1 MLTSSNICKK
11 LYVALLAMYFATIPI
26 ENVLETGHGSI
37 HKFLGIGIL
46 ALAVLLIDFRHFK
59 IGKLKYLLIFVGI
72 CGLSL
77 FWTFGDTGN
86 DYLRTVLFLTFF
98 TAIVL
103 QVNLTHSEFEFLRFA
118 ICTVSAIL
126 SAMMIFGQKYQVV
139 SLVDSGR
146 YTIGINGSEVDNNNL
161 CLALAFSILFT
172 VDYLA
177 KKRGKFKLYYIAL
190 ATLSLA
196 AMLFTGSR
204 GGFLSLIAGLA
215 GYMWIHGG
223 GRIKPSSIF
232 FCAAGV
238 VFAYF
243 LAIQILPETL
253 LSRFTLASVVK
264 SGGTGRTTI
273 WLNALDAF
281 WNGNPLRMI
290 VGYGFGSFPQFLK
303 SFCGMYKAAHND
315 FIQILIELGV
325 SGCIYY
331 IFCLCNALKRMK
343 SKSNALSFAI
353 IALLIIGGIS
363 MELFIK
369 KMFWMGIFFSFINIV
384 EVELRKTTV
393 YERDIR

>member
-11 LYVALLAMYFATIPI
+11 LYVVLLAVYFATIPI

-59 IGKLKYLLIFVGI
+59 VGGLKYILVFVGI

-77 FWTFGDTGN
+77 FWTFKDTGN

-98 TAIVL
+98 TAVVL
-103 QVNLTHSEFEFLRFA
+103 QVNLTRSEFEFLRFS

-126 SAMMIFGQKYQVV
+126 SAMMIFSKKYQVV

-146 YTIGINGSEVDNNNL
+146 YTFGINGTEVDNNNF
-161 CLALAFSILFT
+161 CLALAFSILFA

-177 KKRGKFKLYYIAL
+177 KKREGFKLYYIGL
-190 ATLSLA
+190 AALSLA

-204 GGFLSLIAGLA
+204 GGFLGLIAGLA
-215 GYMWIHGG
+215 GYMWIYGE
-223 GRIKPSSIF
+223 GRIKPSTIF
-232 FCAAGV
+232 FCSVGV
-238 VFAYF
+238 VCAYF

-253 LSRFTLASVVK
+253 LARFTIASVVK

-290 VGYGFGSFPQFLK
+290 VGYGFGSFPRFLK
-303 SFCGMYKAAHND
+303 LFCGRYKAAHND
-315 FIQILIELGV
+315 FVQILIELGIG
-325 SGCIYY
+325 GCVYY
-331 IFCLCNALKRMK
+331 VFCLCNALKRMK
-343 SKSNALSFAI
+343 NERKPLNFSI
-353 IALLIIGGIS
+353 VALLIIGGIS

-369 KMFWMGIFFSFINIV
+369 KMFWMGIFLSFIKIEEVNSV
-384 EVELRKTTV
+384 E
-393 YERDIR
+393 I

>member
-1 MLTSSNICKK
+1 MLTSSNLCKR
-11 LYVALLAMYFATIPI
+11 LYVALLSVYFATIPI
-26 ENVLETGHGSI
+26 ENVLETGYGSI
-37 HKFLGIGIL
+37 HKFLGLGIL
-46 ALAVLLIDFRHFK
+46 GLSFLLMDFRHFV
-59 IGKLKYLLIFVGI
+59 IDGLKYLLVFVGI

-77 FWTFGDTGN
+77 FWTFMDTGN
-86 DYLRTVLFLTFF
+86 DYLRTVLFLTLF
-98 TAIVL
+98 TTVVL
-103 QVNLTHSEFEFLRFA
+103 QVDLTRSEFEFLRFV

-126 SAMMIFGQKYQVV
+126 SAMMIFGNKYRVV

-146 YTIGINGSEVDNNNL
+146 YTFGINGSEVDNNNL
-161 CLALAFSILFT
+161 CLALAFSILLV
-172 VDYLA
+172 VDYLV
-177 KKRGKFKLYYIAL
+177 KRKGKFKPYYIVL
-190 ATLSLA
+190 AALSLA

-204 GGFLSLIAGLA
+204 GGFLGLIAGLA
-215 GYMWIHGG
+215 GYMWIQGE
-223 GRIKPSSIF
+223 GRIKSSTIF
-232 FCAAGV
+232 FSAVGA

-303 SFCGMYKAAHND
+303 SFCGRYKAAHND
-315 FIQILIELGV
+315 FVQILIELGV
-325 SGCIYY
+325 VGCSYY

-343 SKSNALSFAI
+343 NERNALSFAI

-369 KMFWMGIFFSFINIV
+369 KMFWMGIFLSFINVI
-384 EVELRKTTV
+384 EVESTEKQLL
-393 YERDIR
+393 YEQ

>member
-11 LYVALLAMYFATIPI
+11 LYVVLLAVYFATIPI

-59 IGKLKYLLIFVGI
+59 VGGLKYILVFVGI

-77 FWTFGDTGN
+77 FWTFKDTGN

-98 TAIVL
+98 TAVVL
-103 QVNLTHSEFEFLRFA
+103 QVNLTRSEFEFLRFS

-126 SAMMIFGQKYQVV
+126 SAMMIFSKKYQVV

-146 YTIGINGSEVDNNNL
+146 YTFGINGTEVDNNNF
-161 CLALAFSILFT
+161 CLALAFSILFA

-177 KKRGKFKLYYIAL
+177 KKREGFKLYYIGL
-190 ATLSLA
+190 AALSLA

-204 GGFLSLIAGLA
+204 GGFLGLIAGLA
-215 GYMWIHGG
+215 GYMWIYGEG
-223 GRIKPSSIF
+223 CIKPSTIF
-232 FCAAGV
+232 FCSVGV
-238 VFAYF
+238 VCAYF

-253 LSRFTLASVVK
+253 LARFTIASVVK

-290 VGYGFGSFPQFLK
+290 VGYGFGSFPRFLK
-303 SFCGMYKAAHND
+303 FFCGRYKAAHND
-315 FIQILIELGV
+315 FVQILIELGIG
-325 SGCIYY
+325 GCVYY
-331 IFCLCNALKRMK
+331 VFCLCNALKRMK
-343 SKSNALSFAI
+343 NERKPLNFSI
-353 IALLIIGGIS
+353 VALLIIGGIS

-369 KMFWMGIFFSFINIV
+369 KMFWMGIFLSFIKIEEVNSV
-384 EVELRKTTV
+384 E
-393 YERDIR
+393 I

>member
-11 LYVALLAMYFATIPI
+11 LYVVLLAVYFATIPI

-59 IGKLKYLLIFVGI
+59 VGGLKYILVFVGI

-77 FWTFGDTGN
+77 FWTFKDTGN

-98 TAIVL
+98 TAVVL
-103 QVNLTHSEFEFLRFA
+103 QVNLTRSEFEFLRFS

-126 SAMMIFGQKYQVV
+126 SAMMIFSKKYQVV

-146 YTIGINGSEVDNNNL
+146 YTFGINGTEVDNNNF
-161 CLALAFSILFT
+161 CLALAFSILFA

-177 KKRGKFKLYYIAL
+177 KKREGFKLYYIGL
-190 ATLSLA
+190 AALSLA

-204 GGFLSLIAGLA
+204 GGFLGLIAGLA
-215 GYMWIHGG
+215 GYMWIYGE
-223 GRIKPSSIF
+223 GRIKPSTIF
-232 FCAAGV
+232 FCSVGV
-238 VFAYF
+238 VCAYF

-253 LSRFTLASVVK
+253 LARFTIASVVK

-290 VGYGFGSFPQFLK
+290 VGYGFGSFPRFLK
-303 SFCGMYKAAHND
+303 FFCGRYKAAHND
-315 FIQILIELGV
+315 FVQILIELGIG
-325 SGCIYY
+325 GCVYY
-331 IFCLCNALKRMK
+331 VCCLCNALKRMK
-343 SKSNALSFAI
+343 NERKPLNFSI
-353 IALLIIGGIS
+353 VALLIIGGIS

-369 KMFWMGIFFSFINIV
+369 KMFWMGIFLSFIKIEEVNSV
-384 EVELRKTTV
+384 E
-393 YERDIR
+393 I

>member
-1 MLTSSNICKK
+1 MMLTSSNICKK
-11 LYVALLAMYFATIPI
+11 LYVVLLAVYFATIPI

-59 IGKLKYLLIFVGI
+59 VGGLKYILVFVGI

-77 FWTFGDTGN
+77 FWTFKDTGN

-98 TAIVL
+98 TAVVL
-103 QVNLTHSEFEFLRFA
+103 QVNLTRSEFEFLRFS

-126 SAMMIFGQKYQVV
+126 SAMMIFSKKYQVV

-146 YTIGINGSEVDNNNL
+146 YTFGINGTEVDNNNF
-161 CLALAFSILFT
+161 CLALAFSILFA

-177 KKRGKFKLYYIAL
+177 KKREGFKLYYIGL
-190 ATLSLA
+190 AALSLA

-204 GGFLSLIAGLA
+204 GGFLGLIAGLA
-215 GYMWIHGG
+215 GYMWIYGE
-223 GRIKPSSIF
+223 GRIKPSTIF
-232 FCAAGV
+232 FCSVGV
-238 VFAYF
+238 VCAYF

-253 LSRFTLASVVK
+253 LARFTIASVVK

-290 VGYGFGSFPQFLK
+290 VGYGFGSFPRFLK
-303 SFCGMYKAAHND
+303 FFCGRYKAAHND
-315 FIQILIELGV
+315 FVQILIELGIG
-325 SGCIYY
+325 GCVYY
-331 IFCLCNALKRMK
+331 VFCLCNALKRMK
-343 SKSNALSFAI
+343 NERKPLNFSI
-353 IALLIIGGIS
+353 VALLIIGGIS

-369 KMFWMGIFFSFINIV
+369 KMFWMGIFLSFIKIEEVNSV
-384 EVELRKTTV
+384 E
-393 YERDIR
+393 I

>member
-11 LYVALLAMYFATIPI
+11 LYVVLLAVYFATIPI

-59 IGKLKYLLIFVGI
+59 VGGLKYILVFVGI

-77 FWTFGDTGN
+77 FWTFKDTGN

-98 TAIVL
+98 TAVVL
-103 QVNLTHSEFEFLRFA
+103 QVNLTRSEFEFLRFS

-126 SAMMIFGQKYQVV
+126 SAMMIFSKKYQVV

-146 YTIGINGSEVDNNNL
+146 YTFGINGTEVDNNNF
-161 CLALAFSILFT
+161 CLALAFSILFA

-177 KKRGKFKLYYIAL
+177 KKREGFKLYYIGL
-190 ATLSLA
+190 AALSLA

-204 GGFLSLIAGLA
+204 GGFLGLIAGLA
-215 GYMWIHGG
+215 GYMWIYGE
-223 GRIKPSSIF
+223 GRIKPSTIF
-232 FCAAGV
+232 FCSVGV
-238 VFAYF
+238 VCAYF

-253 LSRFTLASVVK
+253 LARFTIASVVK

-290 VGYGFGSFPQFLK
+290 VGYGFGSFPRFLK
-303 SFCGMYKAAHND
+303 FFCGRYKAAHND
-315 FIQILIELGV
+315 FVQILIELGIG
-325 SGCIYY
+325 GCVYY
-331 IFCLCNALKRMK
+331 VFCLCNALKRMK
-343 SKSNALSFAI
+343 NERKPLNFSI
-353 IALLIIGGIS
+353 VALLIIGGIS

-369 KMFWMGIFFSFINIV
+369 KMFWMGIFLSFIKIEEVNYV
-384 EVELRKTTV
+384 E
-393 YERDIR
+393 I

>member
-1 MLTSSNICKK
+1 MLTSSNLCKR
-11 LYVALLAMYFATIPI
+11 LYVALLSVYFATIPI
-26 ENVLETGHGSI
+26 ENVLETGYGSI
-37 HKFLGIGIL
+37 HKFLGLGIL
-46 ALAVLLIDFRHFK
+46 GLSFLLMDFRHFV
-59 IGKLKYLLIFVGI
+59 IDGLKYLLVFVGI

-77 FWTFGDTGN
+77 FWTFMDTGN
-86 DYLRTVLFLTFF
+86 DYLRTVLFLTLF
-98 TAIVL
+98 TTVVL
-103 QVNLTHSEFEFLRFA
+103 QVDLTRSEFEFLRFV

-126 SAMMIFGQKYQVV
+126 SAMMIFGNKYRVV

-146 YTIGINGSEVDNNNL
+146 YTFGINGSEVDNNNL
-161 CLALAFSILFT
+161 CLALAFSILLV
-172 VDYLA
+172 VDYLV
-177 KKRGKFKLYYIAL
+177 KRKGKFKPYYIVL
-190 ATLSLA
+190 AALSLA

-204 GGFLSLIAGLA
+204 GGFLGLIAGLA
-215 GYMWIHGG
+215 GYMWIQGE
-223 GRIKPSSIF
+223 GRIKPSTIF
-232 FCAAGV
+232 FSAVGAG
-238 VFAYF
+238 FAYF

-303 SFCGMYKAAHND
+303 FFCGRYKAAHND

-325 SGCIYY
+325 CGCIYY

-343 SKSNALSFAI
+343 NKSNALSFAV

-369 KMFWMGIFFSFINIV
+369 KMFWMGIFLSFINVI
-384 EVELRKTTV
+384 EVEPTEKQLL
-393 YERDIR
+393 YEQ

>member
-11 LYVALLAMYFATIPI
+11 LYVVLLAVYFATIPI

-59 IGKLKYLLIFVGI
+59 VGGLKYILVFVGI

-77 FWTFGDTGN
+77 FWTFKDTGN

-98 TAIVL
+98 TAVVL
-103 QVNLTHSEFEFLRFA
+103 QVNLTRSEFEFLRFS

-126 SAMMIFGQKYQVV
+126 SAMMIFSKKYQVV

-146 YTIGINGSEVDNNNL
+146 YTFGINGTEVDNNNF
-161 CLALAFSILFT
+161 CLALAFSILFA

-177 KKRGKFKLYYIAL
+177 KKREGFKLYYIGL
-190 ATLSLA
+190 AALSLA

-204 GGFLSLIAGLA
+204 GGFLGLIAGLA
-215 GYMWIHGG
+215 GYMWIYGE
-223 GRIKPSSIF
+223 GRIKPSTIF
-232 FCAAGV
+232 FCSVGV
-238 VFAYF
+238 VCAYF

-253 LSRFTLASVVK
+253 LARFTIASVVK

-273 WLNALDAF
+273 WLNALDVF

-290 VGYGFGSFPQFLK
+290 VGYGFGSFPRFLK
-303 SFCGMYKAAHND
+303 FFCGRYKAAHND
-315 FIQILIELGV
+315 FVQILIELGIG
-325 SGCIYY
+325 GCVYY
-331 IFCLCNALKRMK
+331 VFCLCNALKRMK
-343 SKSNALSFAI
+343 NERKPLNFSI
-353 IALLIIGGIS
+353 VALLIIGGIS

-369 KMFWMGIFFSFINIV
+369 KMFWMGIFLSFIKIEEVNSV
-384 EVELRKTTV
+384 E
-393 YERDIR
+393 I

>member
-1 MLTSSNICKK
+1 MLTSSNLCKR
-11 LYVALLAMYFATIPI
+11 LYIALLAVYFATIPI
-26 ENVLETGHGSI
+26 ENVLETGYGSI
-37 HKFLGIGIL
+37 HKFLGLGIL
-46 ALAVLLIDFRHFK
+46 ALSVFLMDLRHFK
-59 IGKLKYLLIFVGI
+59 LDGIKNLLVFVLL
-72 CGLSL
+72 CGMSL
-77 FWTFGDTGN
+77 FWTFTDTGN
-86 DYLRTVLFLTFF
+86 DYLRTVLFLAFF
-98 TAIVL
+98 TVVVL
-103 QVNLTHSEFEFLRFA
+103 QVDLNRSEFEFLRFV

-126 SAMMIFGQKYQVV
+126 SAMMVFGKKYQVV

-146 YTIGINGSEVDNNNL
+146 YTFGINGTEVDNNNL
-161 CLALAFSILFT
+161 CLSLAFSILLV
-172 VDYLA
+172 VDYLV
-177 KKRGKFKLYYIAL
+177 KRKGKIKLYYIVL
-190 ATLSLA
+190 ATLPLA

-204 GGFLSLIAGLA
+204 GGFLGLIAGLA
-215 GYMWIHGG
+215 GYMWIQGE
-223 GRIKPSSIF
+223 GRIKPSTIF
-232 FCAAGV
+232 FSAVGA

-281 WNGNPLRMI
+281 WNGNLLRMI

-303 SFCGMYKAAHND
+303 FFCGRYKAAHND

-325 SGCIYY
+325 CGCIYY

-343 SKSNALSFAI
+343 NKSNALSFAV

-369 KMFWMGIFFSFINIV
+369 KMFWMGIFLSFINVI
-384 EVELRKTTV
+384 EVEPTEKQLL
-393 YERDIR
+393 YEQ

>member
-11 LYVALLAMYFATIPI
+11 LYVVLLAVYFATIPI

-59 IGKLKYLLIFVGI
+59 VGGLKYILVFVGI

-77 FWTFGDTGN
+77 FWTFKDTGN

-98 TAIVL
+98 TAVVL
-103 QVNLTHSEFEFLRFA
+103 QVNLTRSEFEFLRFS

-126 SAMMIFGQKYQVV
+126 SAMMIFSKKYQVV

-146 YTIGINGSEVDNNNL
+146 YTFGINGTEVDNNNF
-161 CLALAFSILFT
+161 CLALAFSILFA

-177 KKRGKFKLYYIAL
+177 KKREGFKLYYIGL
-190 ATLSLA
+190 AALSLA

-204 GGFLSLIAGLA
+204 GGFLGLIAGLA
-215 GYMWIHGG
+215 GYMWIYGE
-223 GRIKPSSIF
+223 GRIKPSTIF
-232 FCAAGV
+232 FCSVGV
-238 VFAYF
+238 VCAYF

-253 LSRFTLASVVK
+253 LARFTIASVVK

-290 VGYGFGSFPQFLK
+290 VGYGFGSFPRFLK
-303 SFCGMYKAAHND
+303 FFCGRYKAAHND
-315 FIQILIELGV
+315 FVQILIELGIG
-325 SGCIYY
+325 GCVYY
-331 IFCLCNALKRMK
+331 VFCLCNALKRMK
-343 SKSNALSFAI
+343 NERKPLNFSI
-353 IALLIIGGIS
+353 VALLIIGGIS

-369 KMFWMGIFFSFINIV
+369 KMFWMGIFLSFIKIEEVNSV
-384 EVELRKTTV
+384 E
-393 YERDIR
+393 I

>member
-11 LYVALLAMYFATIPI
+11 LYVALLAIYFATIPI

-46 ALAVLLIDFRHFK
+46 ALAILLVDFSQFK
-59 IGKLKYLLIFVGI
+59 VGGLKYLLVFVGI

-77 FWTFGDTGN
+77 FWTFRDTGN

-98 TAIVL
+98 TMVVL

-126 SAMMIFGQKYQVV
+126 SAMMIFGKKYQVV

-161 CLALAFSILFT
+161 CLALAFSILFA

-177 KKRGKFKLYYIAL
+177 KKRGKFKPYYIAL
-190 ATLSLA
+190 AALSLA

-204 GGFLSLIAGLA
+204 GGFLGLIAGFA
-215 GYMWIHGG
+215 GYMWIQGE
-223 GRIKPSSIF
+223 GRIKPSTIF
-232 FCAAGV
+232 FSAVGA

-243 LAIQILPETL
+243 LAIRILPETL
-253 LSRFTLASVVK
+253 LARFTIASVVK
-264 SGGTGRTTI
+264 SGGTGRTEI
-273 WLNALDAF
+273 WLSALEAF
-281 WNGNPLRMI
+281 WNKNPMRWI
-290 VGYGFGSFPQFLK
+290 FGYGFGSFPQF
-303 SFCGMYKAAHND
+303 SRFFCGRYRAAHND
-315 FIQILIELGV
+315 FVQIVIELGV
-325 SGCIYY
+325 CGCTYY

-343 SKSNALSFAI
+343 NERNALSFSI

-369 KMFWMGIFFSFINIV
+369 KMFWMGIFLSFIKIEEKDFV
-384 EVELRKTTV
+384 E
-393 YERDIR
+393 I

>member
-11 LYVALLAMYFATIPI
+11 LYVVLLAVYFATIPI

-59 IGKLKYLLIFVGI
+59 VGGLKYILVFVGI

-77 FWTFGDTGN
+77 FWTFKDTGN

-98 TAIVL
+98 TAVVL
-103 QVNLTHSEFEFLRFA
+103 QVNLTRSEFEFLRFS

-126 SAMMIFGQKYQVV
+126 SAMMIFSKKYQVV

-146 YTIGINGSEVDNNNL
+146 YTFGINGTEVDNNNF
-161 CLALAFSILFT
+161 CLALAFSILFA

-177 KKRGKFKLYYIAL
+177 KKREGFKLYYIGL
-190 ATLSLA
+190 AALSLA

-204 GGFLSLIAGLA
+204 GGFLGLIAGLA
-215 GYMWIHGG
+215 GYMWIYGE
-223 GRIKPSSIF
+223 GRIKPSTTF
-232 FCAAGV
+232 FCSVGV
-238 VFAYF
+238 VCAYF

-253 LSRFTLASVVK
+253 LARFTIASVVK

-290 VGYGFGSFPQFLK
+290 VGYGFGSFPRFLK
-303 SFCGMYKAAHND
+303 FFCGRYKAAHND
-315 FIQILIELGV
+315 FVQILIELGIG
-325 SGCIYY
+325 GCVYY
-331 IFCLCNALKRMK
+331 VFCLCNALKRMK
-343 SKSNALSFAI
+343 NERKPLNFSI
-353 IALLIIGGIS
+353 VALLIIGGIS

-369 KMFWMGIFFSFINIV
+369 KMFWMGIFLSFIKIEEVNSV
-384 EVELRKTTV
+384 E
-393 YERDIR
+393 I

>member
-11 LYVALLAMYFATIPI
+11 LYVVLLAVYFATIPI

-59 IGKLKYLLIFVGI
+59 VGGLKYILVFVGI

-77 FWTFGDTGN
+77 FWTFKDTGN

-98 TAIVL
+98 TAVVL
-103 QVNLTHSEFEFLRFA
+103 QVNLTRSEFEFLRFS

-126 SAMMIFGQKYQVV
+126 SAMMIFSKKYQVV

-146 YTIGINGSEVDNNNL
+146 YTFGINGTEVDNNNF
-161 CLALAFSILFT
+161 CLALAFSILFA

-177 KKRGKFKLYYIAL
+177 KKREGFKLYYIGL
-190 ATLSLA
+190 AALSLA

-204 GGFLSLIAGLA
+204 GGFLGLIAGLA
-215 GYMWIHGG
+215 GYMWIYGE
-223 GRIKPSSIF
+223 GRIKPSTIF
-232 FCAAGV
+232 FCSVGV
-238 VFAYF
+238 VCAYF

-253 LSRFTLASVVK
+253 LARFTIASVVK

-290 VGYGFGSFPQFLK
+290 VGYGFGSFPRFLK
-303 SFCGMYKAAHND
+303 FFCGRYKAAHND
-315 FIQILIELGV
+315 FVQILIELGIG
-325 SGCIYY
+325 GCVYY
-331 IFCLCNALKRMK
+331 VFCLCNALKRMK
-343 SKSNALSFAI
+343 NERKPLNFSI
-353 IALLIIGGIS
+353 VALLIIGGIS

-369 KMFWMGIFFSFINIV
+369 KMFWMGIFLSFIKIKEVNSV
-384 EVELRKTTV
+384 E
-393 YERDIR
+393 I

>member
-1 MLTSSNICKK
+1 MLTSSNLCKR
-11 LYVALLAMYFATIPI
+11 LYIALLAVYFATIPI
-26 ENVLETGHGSI
+26 ENVLETGYGSI
-37 HKFLGIGIL
+37 HKFLGLGIL
-46 ALAVLLIDFRHFK
+46 ALSVFLMDLRHFK
-59 IGKLKYLLIFVGI
+59 LDGIKNLLVFVLL
-72 CGLSL
+72 CGMSL
-77 FWTFGDTGN
+77 FWTFTDTGN
-86 DYLRTVLFLTFF
+86 DYLRTVLFLAFF
-98 TAIVL
+98 TVVVL
-103 QVNLTHSEFEFLRFA
+103 QVDLNRSEFEFLRFV

-126 SAMMIFGQKYQVV
+126 SAMMFFGKKYQVV

-146 YTIGINGSEVDNNNL
+146 YTFGINGTEVDNNNL
-161 CLALAFSILFT
+161 CLSLAFSILLV
-172 VDYLA
+172 VDYLV
-177 KKRGKFKLYYIAL
+177 KRKGKFKLYYIVL
-190 ATLSLA
+190 ATLPLA

-204 GGFLSLIAGLA
+204 GGFLGLIAGLA
-215 GYMWIHGG
+215 GYIWIQGE
-223 GRIKPSSIF
+223 GRIKPSTIF
-232 FCAAGV
+232 FSAGGA

-303 SFCGMYKAAHND
+303 FFCGRYKAAHND

-325 SGCIYY
+325 GGCIYY

-343 SKSNALSFAI
+343 NKSNALSFAV

-369 KMFWMGIFFSFINIV
+369 KMFWMGIFLSFINVI
-384 EVELRKTTV
+384 EDEPTEKQLL
-393 YERDIR
+393 YEQ